1 MHGDD
6 DLTPNKLLTDQAD
19 LAGDADLDPLWRP
32 NNPAE
37 VLMRVRSAFGVGG
50 AALGVRNLSA
60 GFIVLTSA
68 GAPTEARRFLAVA
81 FSIGTK
87 SKLTDCPGKYGQAVV
102 EGSLE
107 LCTSVPS
114 SISYCN

>member
-1 MHGDD
+1 MHDD
-6 DLTPNKLLTDQAD
+6 DNLTPNKLLTDQVD

-32 NNPAE
+32 TKPAE
-37 VLMRVRSAFGVGG
+37 VLMRERSAFGAGG

-60 GFIVLTSA
+60 GFMVLTSA

-102 EGSLE
+102 DGSLE
-107 LCTSVPS
+107 LCTSMPS
-114 SISYCN
+114 SISYCS